1 MFPPSSLALCS
12 WPPIS
17 LFRPH
22 LQSGYGLLML
32 AQWHAQLWK
41 RLTRNSGPGNLNKTK
56 DRQECRLFSILE
68 RPPPTPNKTLQ
79 SRNKEK
85 KRTPCFSD
93 AFFILFWNILIS
105 ILLTVNSMLLRHFTS
120 RHALII
126 YLLLPPFLFCFVCVF
141 PPIRY
146 GRQPCLSICKHSRI
160 SKNLQAIKTD

>member
-85 KRTPCFSD
+85 KKNALLLWRLFHSLLEYFD
-93 AFFILFWNILIS
+93 IDFIVRQFNVIAPFYVPSCSHHLSAATAVFVLFCVCVPPYS
-105 ILLTVNSMLLRHFTS
+105 IRPAAVS
-120 RHALII
+120 I
-126 YLLLPPFLFCFVCVF
+126 YL
-141 PPIRY
+141 
-146 GRQPCLSICKHSRI
+146 
-160 SKNLQAIKTD
+160 